1 MELSMNNIKELRD
14 QEGLEPMA
22 VVSLLARLGTS
33 DPIEPFT
40 EMKDV
45 IGHFDIAKFGRGT
58 PKFDQEELT
67 RLNAKILHKLEA
79 LLLVADSQRILL
91 ISGNGEVIEPDD
103 GVLAIGSGGNYAL
116 ASARALMQ
124 NTDLSARDIAE
135 KSLHIAAD
143 ICVYTNHNV
152 IVEEI

>member
-1 MELSMNNIKELRD
+1 MATSSAVPSNWPSDWRSDKILS
-14 QEGLEPMA
+14 QAG
-22 VVSLLARLGTS
+22 SLLT
-33 DPIEPFT
+33 
-40 EMKDV
+40 
-45 IGHFDIAKFGRGT
+45 
-58 PKFDQEELT
+58 
-67 RLNAKILHKLEA
+67 
-79 LLLVADSQRILL
+79 VADSQRILL

-124 NTDLSARDIAE
+124 NTDLSAREIAE